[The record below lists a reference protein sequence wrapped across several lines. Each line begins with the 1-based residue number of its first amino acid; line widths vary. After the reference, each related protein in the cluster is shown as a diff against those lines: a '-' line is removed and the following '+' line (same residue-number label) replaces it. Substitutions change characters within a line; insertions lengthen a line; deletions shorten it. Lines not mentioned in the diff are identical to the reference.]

1 MEKKKVAPYALISG
15 ILFVLMAIVLV
26 VDLIGYRGTSVFTYL
41 PSLLSIVGYVITAI
55 ALFMANR
62 ARPKLLVIGFIIQ
75 AAVVVFV
82 LIDNLVVFDAVFAL
96 AAFTLSRL
104 FRLAAWVG
112 AIMISVACLTER
124 LPQDRAAVKKVWFVP
139 AACYA
144 VEVIIWWIWCA
155 AQAAHSTHYLINT
168 SSFVFDLLLNVP
180 GLLLAMLWVVNSD
193 AFAQKTANASD
204 PGQPESA
211 APASGA
217 AATAESTAYY
227 NLGMHV
233 VLLLL
238 TFGVWYLIWIYR
250 MTGYLNRVEDEQPRN
265 PTNQLLLCIFVPFYT
280 IWWVYQSAQR
290 IDKLAAAK
298 GIASDL
304 STLCLILA
312 IFVGVVPPILMQD
325 KINAIVTTDGAPDQ
339 SADCAQTQTAGRAP
353 VRQQAAASS
362 NTDVDTAEALK
373 TYKELLDSGVLTQ
386 EEFDAKKKQLLGL

>member
-1 MEKKKVAPYALISG
+1 MEKRKVAPHALAAG
-15 ILFVLMAIVLV
+15 IVFALMAVIW
-26 VDLIGYRGTSVFTYL
+26 LIIGVSE
-41 PSLLSIVGYVITAI
+41 PSIFSLIYLLSAVGYVMTAI
-55 ALFMANR
+55 TIFKANR
-62 ARPKLLVIGFIIQ
+62 ARPNLLVIGFIIQ
-75 AAVVVFV
+75 AAATVLV
-82 LIDNLVVFDAVFAL
+82 LILGIIVFYPAIILSKLFMLV
-96 AAFTLSRL
+96 
-104 FRLAAWVG
+104 AWIG
-112 AIMISVACLTER
+112 AIIISVVCLTER
-124 LPQDRAAVKKVWFVP
+124 QLQYRSAVKKVWFVP
-139 AACYA
+139 AVCYA
-144 VEVIIWWIWCA
+144 IGVIIWTLA
-155 AQAAHSTHYLINT
+155 RN
-168 SSFVFDLLLNVP
+168 SSVIFFVFDLLLNVS
-180 GLLLAMLWVVNSD
+180 GLLLAMLWIVNPD
-193 AFAQKTANASD
+193 AFAQKTAGTSHL
-204 PGQPESA
+204 GQPASTA
-211 APASGA
+211 SASGA
-217 AATAESTAYY
+217 AATAEGTAYY

-280 IWWVYQSAQR
+280 VWWVYQSAQR

-304 STLCLILA
+304 SMLCLILA

-339 SADCAQTQTAGRAP
+339 PADSAQTQTAGRAP

-362 NTDVDTAEALK
+362 KTDVDTAEALK

>member
-26 VDLIGYRGTSVFTYL
+26 VDLISQSQRYRGISDISWYTIFTYSC
-41 PSLLSIVGYVITAI
+41 SLLSTVGYVITAI

-82 LIDNLVVFDAVFAL
+82 LIFNLVNTN
-96 AAFTLSRL
+96 AAFILSRL
-104 FRLAAWVG
+104 FKLAAWVG

-144 VEVIIWWIWCA
+144 VGVIIWSIWG
-155 AQAAHSTHYLINT
+155 AAHYRIRT
-168 SSFVFDLLLNVP
+168 SYFVFDLLLNVP
-180 GLLLAMLWVVNSD
+180 GLLLAMLWVVNSN
-193 AFAQKTANASD
+193 AFAQKTADASD

-250 MTGYLNRVEDEQPRN
+250 MTGYLNRVKDEQPRN

-280 IWWVYQSAQR
+280 VWWVYQSAQR
-290 IDKLAAAK
+290 IDKLAATK

-304 STLCLILA
+304 SMLCLILA

-325 KINAIVTTDGAPDQ
+325 KINAIATTDGAPDQ
-339 SADCAQTQTAGRAP
+339 PADSAQTQTAGRAP

-362 NTDVDTAEALK
+362 KTDVDTAEALK

>member
-26 VDLIGYRGTSVFTYL
+26 VDLISQSQRYRGISDISWYTIFTYSC
-41 PSLLSIVGYVITAI
+41 SLLSTVGYVITAI

-82 LIDNLVVFDAVFAL
+82 LIFNLVNTN
-96 AAFTLSRL
+96 AAFVLSRL

-144 VEVIIWWIWCA
+144 VGVIIWSIWG
-155 AQAAHSTHYLINT
+155 AAHYRIRT
-168 SSFVFDLLLNVP
+168 SYFVFDLLLNVP
-180 GLLLAMLWVVNSD
+180 GLLLAMLWVVNSN
-193 AFAQKTANASD
+193 AFAQKTADASD

-250 MTGYLNRVEDEQPRN
+250 MTGYLNRVKDEQPRN

-280 IWWVYQSAQR
+280 VWWVYQSAQR
-290 IDKLAAAK
+290 IDKLAATK

-304 STLCLILA
+304 SMLCLILA

-325 KINAIVTTDGAPDQ
+325 KINAIATTDGAPDQ
-339 SADCAQTQTAGRAP
+339 PADSAQTQTAGRAP

-362 NTDVDTAEALK
+362 KTDADTAEALK
-373 TYKELLDSGVLTQ
+373 TYKELLDSGVLTE
-386 EEFDAKKKQLLGL
+386 EEFAAKKKQLLGL

>member
-26 VDLIGYRGTSVFTYL
+26 VDLISQSQRYRGISDISWYTIFTYSC
-41 PSLLSIVGYVITAI
+41 SLLSTVGYVITAI

-82 LIDNLVVFDAVFAL
+82 LIFNLVNTNV
-96 AAFTLSRL
+96 AFILSRL
-104 FRLAAWVG
+104 FKLAAWVG

-144 VEVIIWWIWCA
+144 VGVIIWSIWG
-155 AQAAHSTHYLINT
+155 AAHYRIRT
-168 SSFVFDLLLNVP
+168 SYFVFDLLLNVL
-180 GLLLAMLWVVNSD
+180 GLLLAMLWVVNSN
-193 AFAQKTANASD
+193 AFAQKTADASD

-250 MTGYLNRVEDEQPRN
+250 MTGYLNRVKDEQPRN

-280 IWWVYQSAQR
+280 VWWVYQSAQR
-290 IDKLAAAK
+290 IDKLAATK

-304 STLCLILA
+304 SMLCLILA

-325 KINAIVTTDGAPDQ
+325 KINAIATTDGAPDQ
-339 SADCAQTQTAGRAP
+339 PADSAQTQTAGRAP

-362 NTDVDTAEALK
+362 KTDVDTAEALK

>member
-1 MEKKKVAPYALISG
+1 MEKKKVAPHALISG
-15 ILFVLMAIVLV
+15 ILLVLMAIVLV
-26 VDLIGYRGTSVFTYL
+26 VDLISQSQRYRGISDISWYTIFTYL
-41 PSLLSIVGYVITAI
+41 CSLLSTVGYVITAI
-55 ALFMANR
+55 ALFVANR
-62 ARPKLLVIGFIIQ
+62 ARPELLVIGFIIQ

-82 LIDNLVVFDAVFAL
+82 LIFNLVNTN
-96 AAFTLSRL
+96 AAFILSRL
-104 FRLAAWVG
+104 FSLAAWVG

-144 VEVIIWWIWCA
+144 VGVIIWSIWG
-155 AQAAHSTHYLINT
+155 AAHYRIRT
-168 SSFVFDLLLNVP
+168 SYFVFDLLLNVP
-180 GLLLAMLWVVNSD
+180 GFLLAMLWVVNSD
-193 AFAQKTANASD
+193 AFAQKTAYASD

-233 VLLLL
+233 VLLLF

-280 IWWVYQSAQR
+280 VWWVYQSAQR

-304 STLCLILA
+304 SMLCLILA

-339 SADCAQTQTAGRAP
+339 PADSAQTQTAGRAP
-353 VRQQAAASS
+353 VRQQAATSS
-362 NTDVDTAEALK
+362 KTDVDTAEALK

>member
-26 VDLIGYRGTSVFTYL
+26 VDLISQSQRYRGISDISWYTIFTYSC
-41 PSLLSIVGYVITAI
+41 SLLSTVGYVITAI

-82 LIDNLVVFDAVFAL
+82 LIFNLVNTN
-96 AAFTLSRL
+96 AAFILSRL

-144 VEVIIWWIWCA
+144 VGVIIWSIWG
-155 AQAAHSTHYLINT
+155 AAHYRIRT
-168 SSFVFDLLLNVP
+168 SYFVFDLLLNVP
-180 GLLLAMLWVVNSD
+180 GLLLAMLWVVNSN
-193 AFAQKTANASD
+193 AFAQKTADASD

-250 MTGYLNRVEDEQPRN
+250 MTGYLNRVKDEQLRN

-280 IWWVYQSAQR
+280 VWWVYQSAQR

-304 STLCLILA
+304 SMLCLILA

-339 SADCAQTQTAGRAP
+339 PADSAQTQTAGRAP

-362 NTDVDTAEALK
+362 KTDADTAEALK

>member
-15 ILFVLMAIVLV
+15 ILFVLMAIVQA
-26 VDLIGYRGTSVFTYL
+26 DKLISLRYQSIFAFIY
-41 PSLLSIVGYVITAI
+41 LLSTAGYVITAI

-62 ARPKLLVIGFIIQ
+62 ARPELLAIGFIIQ
-75 AAVVVFV
+75 AAAAFV
-82 LIDNLVVFDAVFAL
+82 LICKLVSVSISAV
-96 AAFTLSRL
+96 SRL
-104 FRLAAWVG
+104 FVLVAWVG

-124 LPQDRAAVKKVWFVP
+124 LPQYRAAVKKVWFVP

-144 VEVIIWWIWCA
+144 VGVIIWWIWGA
-155 AQAAHSTHYLINT
+155 VQNRIISA

-193 AFAQKTANASD
+193 AFAQKTAYASD

-280 IWWVYQSAQR
+280 VWWVYQSAQR

-304 STLCLILA
+304 SMLCLILA
-312 IFVGVVPPILMQD
+312 IFSG
-325 KINAIVTTDGAPDQ
+325 
-339 SADCAQTQTAGRAP
+339 SFR
-353 VRQQAAASS
+353 RSS
-362 NTDVDTAEALK
+362 CRTKSTP
-373 TYKELLDSGVLTQ
+373 S
-386 EEFDAKKKQLLGL
+386 

>member
-26 VDLIGYRGTSVFTYL
+26 VDLISQSQRYRGISDISWYTIFTYSC
-41 PSLLSIVGYVITAI
+41 SLLSTVGYVITAI

-82 LIDNLVVFDAVFAL
+82 LIFNLVNTN
-96 AAFTLSRL
+96 AAFILSRL

-144 VEVIIWWIWCA
+144 VGVIIWSIWG
-155 AQAAHSTHYLINT
+155 AAHYRIRT
-168 SSFVFDLLLNVP
+168 SYFVFDLLLNVP
-180 GLLLAMLWVVNSD
+180 GLLLAMLWVVNSN
-193 AFAQKTANASD
+193 AFAQKTADASD

-250 MTGYLNRVEDEQPRN
+250 MTGYLNRVKDEQPRN
-265 PTNQLLLCIFVPFYT
+265 PTNQLLLCIFARFTRFGGSIKAHRGSISWLRP
-280 IWWVYQSAQR
+280 
-290 IDKLAAAK
+290 K
-298 GIASDL
+298 AS
-304 STLCLILA
+304 
-312 IFVGVVPPILMQD
+312 
-325 KINAIVTTDGAPDQ
+325 
-339 SADCAQTQTAGRAP
+339 
-353 VRQQAAASS
+353 RQICPCFA
-362 NTDVDTAEALK
+362 
-373 TYKELLDSGVLTQ
+373 
-386 EEFDAKKKQLLGL
+386 

>member
-26 VDLIGYRGTSVFTYL
+26 VDLISQSQRYRGISDISWYTIFTYSC
-41 PSLLSIVGYVITAI
+41 SLLSTVGYVITAI

-82 LIDNLVVFDAVFAL
+82 LIFNLVNTN
-96 AAFTLSRL
+96 AAFVLSRL

-144 VEVIIWWIWCA
+144 VGVIIWSIWG
-155 AQAAHSTHYLINT
+155 AAHYRIRT
-168 SSFVFDLLLNVP
+168 SYFVFDLLLNVP
-180 GLLLAMLWVVNSD
+180 GLLLAMLWVVNSN
-193 AFAQKTANASD
+193 AFAQKTADASD

-250 MTGYLNRVEDEQPRN
+250 MTGYLNRVKDEQPRN

-280 IWWVYQSAQR
+280 VWWVYQSAQR
-290 IDKLAAAK
+290 IDKLAATK

-304 STLCLILA
+304 SMLCLILA

-325 KINAIVTTDGAPDQ
+325 KINAIATTDGAPDQ
-339 SADCAQTQTAGRAP
+339 PADSAQTQTAGRAP

-362 NTDVDTAEALK
+362 KTDVDTAEALK

>member
-26 VDLIGYRGTSVFTYL
+26 VDLIRYRGTSVFTYFRC
-41 PSLLSIVGYVITAI
+41 LLSTAGYVITAI

-75 AAVVVFV
+75 AAVVVFE
-82 LIDNLVVFDAVFAL
+82 LIFNLVSFDAVFIRAVV
-96 AAFTLSRL
+96 TLSRL
-104 FRLAAWVG
+104 FELVAWVG

-144 VEVIIWWIWCA
+144 VGVIIWRIWL
-155 AQAAHSTHYLINT
+155 AAHSAHYIINA
-168 SSFVFDLLLNVP
+168 SSFAFDLLNGL

-280 IWWVYQSAQR
+280 VWWVYQSAQR

-304 STLCLILA
+304 SMLCLILA

-339 SADCAQTQTAGRAP
+339 PADSAQTQTAGRAP

-362 NTDVDTAEALK
+362 KTDADTAEALK

>member
-26 VDLIGYRGTSVFTYL
+26 VNLISQSQRYRGNSVFTHFSY
-41 PSLLSIVGYVITAI
+41 LLSAAGYVITAI

-62 ARPKLLVIGFIIQ
+62 ARPELLVIGFIIQ

-82 LIDNLVVFDAVFAL
+82 LIHYLVSYGAVDISAVV
-96 AAFTLSRL
+96 TLTRL
-104 FRLAAWVG
+104 FELAAWVG

-124 LPQDRAAVKKVWFVP
+124 LPQYRAAVKKVWFVP

-144 VEVIIWWIWCA
+144 VGVIIWWIWLA
-155 AQAAHSTHYLINT
+155 ACGYRT
-168 SSFVFDLLLNVP
+168 SYSYFVFNLLLNGL
-180 GLLLAMLWVVNSD
+180 GLLLAILWVVNSD
-193 AFAQKTANASD
+193 AFAQKTADASD
-204 PGQPESA
+204 LGQPESA

-250 MTGYLNRVEDEQPRN
+250 MTGYLNRAEDEQPRN

-280 IWWVYQSAQR
+280 VWWVYQSAQR

-304 STLCLILA
+304 SMLCLILA

-339 SADCAQTQTAGRAP
+339 PADSAQTQTAGRAP

-362 NTDVDTAEALK
+362 KTDADTAEALK

-386 EEFDAKKKQLLGL
+386 EEFDTKKKQLLGL

>member
-1 MEKKKVAPYALISG
+1 MEKKKVAPHALISG

-26 VDLIGYRGTSVFTYL
+26 VDLISQSQRYRGISDISWYTIFTYL
-41 PSLLSIVGYVITAI
+41 CSLLSTVGYVITAI
-55 ALFMANR
+55 ALFVANR
-62 ARPKLLVIGFIIQ
+62 ARPELLVIGFIIQ

-82 LIDNLVVFDAVFAL
+82 LIFNLVNTN
-96 AAFTLSRL
+96 AAFILSRL

-144 VEVIIWWIWCA
+144 VGVIIWSIWG
-155 AQAAHSTHYLINT
+155 AAHYRIRT
-168 SSFVFDLLLNVP
+168 SYFVFDLLLNVP
-180 GLLLAMLWVVNSD
+180 GFLLAMLWVVNSD
-193 AFAQKTANASD
+193 AFAQKTADASD

-233 VLLLL
+233 VLLLF

-280 IWWVYQSAQR
+280 VWWVYQSAQR

-304 STLCLILA
+304 SMLCLILA

-339 SADCAQTQTAGRAP
+339 PADSAQTQTAGRAP
-353 VRQQAAASS
+353 VRQQAATSS
-362 NTDVDTAEALK
+362 KTDVDTAEALK

-386 EEFDAKKKQLLGL
+386 EEFDTKKKQLLGL

>member
-1 MEKKKVAPYALISG
+1 MEKKKVAPHALISG
-15 ILFVLMAIVLV
+15 ILFVLMAIVLM
-26 VDLIGYRGTSVFTYL
+26 VDLISERYRVIFVFIY
-41 PSLLSIVGYVITAI
+41 LLSTVGYVITAI

-62 ARPKLLVIGFIIQ
+62 AHPKLLVIGFIIQ
-75 AAVVVFV
+75 AVVVAFA
-82 LIDNLVVFDAVFAL
+82 LIFNLVSIN
-96 AAFTLSRL
+96 AAFILSRL
-104 FRLAAWVG
+104 FMLVAWVG
-112 AIMISVACLTER
+112 AIMISVACLTKC
-124 LPQDRAAVKKVWFVP
+124 LPQYRAAVKKVWFVP

-144 VEVIIWWIWCA
+144 VGVIIWWIWFA
-155 AQAAHSTHYLINT
+155 AQYRNISA

-180 GLLLAMLWVVNSD
+180 GLLLAMLWVVNPD
-193 AFAQKTANASD
+193 AFAQKTAYASD

-280 IWWVYQSAQR
+280 VWWVYQSAQR

-304 STLCLILA
+304 SMLCLILA

-339 SADCAQTQTAGRAP
+339 PADSAQTQTVGRAP

-362 NTDVDTAEALK
+362 KTDADTAEALK

>member
-15 ILFVLMAIVLV
+15 ILFVLMAIVQA
-26 VDLIGYRGTSVFTYL
+26 DKLISLRYQSIFAFIY
-41 PSLLSIVGYVITAI
+41 LLSTAGYVITAI

-62 ARPKLLVIGFIIQ
+62 ARPELLAIGFIIQ
-75 AAVVVFV
+75 AAAAFV
-82 LIDNLVVFDAVFAL
+82 LICKLVSVSISAV
-96 AAFTLSRL
+96 SRL
-104 FRLAAWVG
+104 FVLVAWVG

-124 LPQDRAAVKKVWFVP
+124 LPQYRAAVKKVWFVP

-144 VEVIIWWIWCA
+144 VGVIIWWIWGA
-155 AQAAHSTHYLINT
+155 VQNRIISA

-193 AFAQKTANASD
+193 AFAQKTAYASD

-280 IWWVYQSAQR
+280 VWWVYQSAQR

-304 STLCLILA
+304 SMLCLILA

-325 KINAIVTTDGAPDQ
+325 KINAIVTTDNAPDQ
-339 SADCAQTQTAGRAP
+339 PADSAQTQTAGRAP

-362 NTDVDTAEALK
+362 KTDVDTAEALK

>member
-1 MEKKKVAPYALISG
+1 MEKKKVAPCALISG

-26 VDLIGYRGTSVFTYL
+26 VDLTRYRDTSVFTYL
-41 PSLLSIVGYVITAI
+41 PSLLSTVGYVITAI

-82 LIDNLVVFDAVFAL
+82 LIDHLVIYGAAEIR
-96 AAFTLSRL
+96 AAFILSRL
-104 FRLAAWVG
+104 FELAAWVG

-144 VEVIIWWIWCA
+144 VGVIIWWIWCA
-155 AQAAHSTHYLINT
+155 AHAAHSAHYLINT

-193 AFAQKTANASD
+193 AFAQKTADASD

-217 AATAESTAYY
+217 AATAESTAYF

-304 STLCLILA
+304 SMLCLILA

-339 SADCAQTQTAGRAP
+339 PADSAQTQTAGRAP

-362 NTDVDTAEALK
+362 KTDADTAEALK

>member
-15 ILFVLMAIVLV
+15 ILFVLMAIVRV

-75 AAVVVFV
+75 AAVAFFT
-82 LIDNLVVFDAVFAL
+82 LINNLVSFNAV
-96 AAFTLSRL
+96 FTLSRL
-104 FRLAAWVG
+104 FELGAWVG

-304 STLCLILA
+304 SMLCLILA

-339 SADCAQTQTAGRAP
+339 PADSAQTQTAGRAP

-362 NTDVDTAEALK
+362 KTDADTAEALK

>member
-15 ILFVLMAIVLV
+15 ILFVLMAIVRV

-75 AAVVVFV
+75 AAVVFFT
-82 LIDNLVVFDAVFAL
+82 LINNLVVFDAVFDL
-96 AAFTLSRL
+96 AVFILTML
-104 FRLAAWVG
+104 FELGAWVG

-144 VEVIIWWIWCA
+144 VEEIIWWIWA
-155 AQAAHSTHYLINT
+155 AAHYRIRT
-168 SSFVFDLLLNVP
+168 SSFVLDLLLNVL
-180 GLLLAMLWVVNSD
+180 GLLLAMLWVVNSG

-217 AATAESTAYY
+217 ATAESTAYF

-250 MTGYLNRVEDEQPRN
+250 MTGYLNRVEDKQPRN

-304 STLCLILA
+304 SMLCLILA

-339 SADCAQTQTAGRAP
+339 PADSAQTQTAGRAP

>member
-1 MEKKKVAPYALISG
+1 MEKKKVAPHALISG

-26 VDLIGYRGTSVFTYL
+26 VDLISQSQRYRGISDISWYTIFTYL
-41 PSLLSIVGYVITAI
+41 CSLLSTVGYVITAI
-55 ALFMANR
+55 ALFVANR
-62 ARPKLLVIGFIIQ
+62 ARPELLVIGFIIQ

-82 LIDNLVVFDAVFAL
+82 LIFNLVNTN
-96 AAFTLSRL
+96 AAFILSRL

-144 VEVIIWWIWCA
+144 VGVIIWSIWG
-155 AQAAHSTHYLINT
+155 AAHYRIRT
-168 SSFVFDLLLNVP
+168 SYFVFDLLLNVP
-180 GLLLAMLWVVNSD
+180 GFLLAMLWVVNSD
-193 AFAQKTANASD
+193 AFAQKTADASD

-233 VLLLL
+233 VLLLF

-280 IWWVYQSAQR
+280 VWWVYQSAQR

-304 STLCLILA
+304 SMLCLILA

-339 SADCAQTQTAGRAP
+339 PANSAQTQTAGRAP
-353 VRQQAAASS
+353 VRQQAATSS
-362 NTDVDTAEALK
+362 KTDVDTAEALK

>member
-1 MEKKKVAPYALISG
+1 MEKKKVAPHALISG

-26 VDLIGYRGTSVFTYL
+26 VDLISQSQRYRGISDISWYTIFTYL
-41 PSLLSIVGYVITAI
+41 CSLLSTVGYVITAI
-55 ALFMANR
+55 ALFVANR
-62 ARPKLLVIGFIIQ
+62 ARPELLVIGFIIQ

-82 LIDNLVVFDAVFAL
+82 LIFNLVNTN
-96 AAFTLSRL
+96 AAFILSRL

-144 VEVIIWWIWCA
+144 VGVIIWSIWG
-155 AQAAHSTHYLINT
+155 AAHYRIRT
-168 SSFVFDLLLNVP
+168 SYFVFDLLLNVP
-180 GLLLAMLWVVNSD
+180 GFLLAMLWVVNSD
-193 AFAQKTANASD
+193 AFAQKTADASD

-233 VLLLL
+233 VLLLF

-280 IWWVYQSAQR
+280 VWWVYQSAQR

-304 STLCLILA
+304 SMLCLILA
-312 IFVGVVPPILMQD
+312 VFVGVVPPILMQD

-339 SADCAQTQTAGRAP
+339 PADSAQTQTAGRAP
-353 VRQQAAASS
+353 VRQQAATSS
-362 NTDVDTAEALK
+362 KTDVDTAEALK

>member
-1 MEKKKVAPYALISG
+1 MEKKKVAPHALISG

-26 VDLIGYRGTSVFTYL
+26 VDLISQSQRYRGISDISWYTIFTYL
-41 PSLLSIVGYVITAI
+41 CSLLSTVGYVITAI
-55 ALFMANR
+55 ALFVANR
-62 ARPKLLVIGFIIQ
+62 ARPELLVIGFIIQ

-82 LIDNLVVFDAVFAL
+82 LIFNLVNTN
-96 AAFTLSRL
+96 AAFILSRL

-144 VEVIIWWIWCA
+144 VGVIIWSIWG
-155 AQAAHSTHYLINT
+155 AAHYRIRT
-168 SSFVFDLLLNVP
+168 SYFVFDLLLNVP
-180 GLLLAMLWVVNSD
+180 GFLLAMLWVVNSD
-193 AFAQKTANASD
+193 AFAQKTADASD

-233 VLLLL
+233 VLLLF

-280 IWWVYQSAQR
+280 VWWVYQSAQR

-304 STLCLILA
+304 SMLCLILA
-312 IFVGVVPPILMQD
+312 IFVGVVPPTLMQD

-339 SADCAQTQTAGRAP
+339 PADSAQTQTAGRAP
-353 VRQQAAASS
+353 VRQQAATSS
-362 NTDVDTAEALK
+362 KTDVDTAEALK

>member
-26 VDLIGYRGTSVFTYL
+26 VDLISQSQRYRGISDISWYTIFTYSC
-41 PSLLSIVGYVITAI
+41 SLLSTVGYVITAI

-82 LIDNLVVFDAVFAL
+82 LIFNLVNTN
-96 AAFTLSRL
+96 AAFILSRL

-144 VEVIIWWIWCA
+144 VGVIIWSIWG
-155 AQAAHSTHYLINT
+155 AAHYRIRT
-168 SSFVFDLLLNVP
+168 SYFVFDLLLNVP
-180 GLLLAMLWVVNSD
+180 GLLLAMLWVVNSN
-193 AFAQKTANASD
+193 AFAQKTADASD

-250 MTGYLNRVEDEQPRN
+250 MTGYLNRVKDEQPRN

-280 IWWVYQSAQR
+280 VWWVYQSAQR

-304 STLCLILA
+304 SMLCLILA

-339 SADCAQTQTAGRAP
+339 PADSAQTQTAGRAP

-362 NTDVDTAEALK
+362 KTDADTAEALK

>member
-26 VDLIGYRGTSVFTYL
+26 VDLISQSQRYRGISDMSWYTIFTYSC
-41 PSLLSIVGYVITAI
+41 SLLSTVGYVITAI

-82 LIDNLVVFDAVFAL
+82 LIFNLVNTN
-96 AAFTLSRL
+96 AAFILSRL
-104 FRLAAWVG
+104 FKLVAWVG
-112 AIMISVACLTER
+112 AIMISVACLAER

-144 VEVIIWWIWCA
+144 VGVIIWSSWA
-155 AQAAHSTHYLINT
+155 AAHYRIRT
-168 SSFVFDLLLNVP
+168 SYFVFDLLLNGL
-180 GLLLAMLWVVNSD
+180 GLLLAMLWVVNPD

-204 PGQPESA
+204 LGQPESA

-250 MTGYLNRVEDEQPRN
+250 MTGYLNRVKDEQPRN

-280 IWWVYQSAQR
+280 VWWVYQSAQR
-290 IDKLAAAK
+290 IDKLAATK

-304 STLCLILA
+304 SMLCLILA

-339 SADCAQTQTAGRAP
+339 PADSAQTCPAGRAP

-362 NTDVDTAEALK
+362 KTDADTAEALK

-386 EEFDAKKKQLLGL
+386 EEFDTKKKQLLGL

>member
-1 MEKKKVAPYALISG
+1 MEKRKVAPHALAAG
-15 ILFVLMAIVLV
+15 IVFALMAVIW
-26 VDLIGYRGTSVFTYL
+26 LIIGVSE
-41 PSLLSIVGYVITAI
+41 PSIFSLIYLLSAVGYVMTAI
-55 ALFMANR
+55 TIFKANR
-62 ARPKLLVIGFIIQ
+62 ARPNLLVIGFIIQ
-75 AAVVVFV
+75 AAATVLV
-82 LIDNLVVFDAVFAL
+82 LILGIIVFYPAIILSKLFMLV
-96 AAFTLSRL
+96 
-104 FRLAAWVG
+104 AWIG
-112 AIMISVACLTER
+112 AIIISVVCLTER
-124 LPQDRAAVKKVWFVP
+124 QLQYRSAVKKVWFVP
-139 AACYA
+139 AVCYA
-144 VEVIIWWIWCA
+144 IGVIIWTLA
-155 AQAAHSTHYLINT
+155 RN
-168 SSFVFDLLLNVP
+168 SSVIFFVFDLLLNVS
-180 GLLLAMLWVVNSD
+180 GLLLAMLWVVNPD

-204 PGQPESA
+204 PRQPESA

-233 VLLLL
+233 VLLLF

-280 IWWVYQSAQR
+280 VWWVYQSAQR
-290 IDKLAAAK
+290 IDKLAVAK

-304 STLCLILA
+304 SMLCLILA

-339 SADCAQTQTAGRAP
+339 PADSAQTQTAGRAP
-353 VRQQAAASS
+353 VRQQAATSS
-362 NTDVDTAEALK
+362 KTDVDTAEALK

>member
-1 MEKKKVAPYALISG
+1 MEKKKVAPHALISG

-26 VDLIGYRGTSVFTYL
+26 VDLISQSQRYRGISDISWYTIFTYL
-41 PSLLSIVGYVITAI
+41 CSLLSTVGYVITAI
-55 ALFMANR
+55 ALFVANR
-62 ARPKLLVIGFIIQ
+62 ARPELLVIGFIIQ

-82 LIDNLVVFDAVFAL
+82 LIFNLVNTN
-96 AAFTLSRL
+96 AAFILSRL

-144 VEVIIWWIWCA
+144 VGVIIWSIWG
-155 AQAAHSTHYLINT
+155 AAHYRIRT
-168 SSFVFDLLLNVP
+168 SYFVFDLLLNVP
-180 GLLLAMLWVVNSD
+180 GFLLAMLWVVNSD
-193 AFAQKTANASD
+193 AFAQKTADASD

-233 VLLLL
+233 VLLLF

-280 IWWVYQSAQR
+280 VWWVYQSAQR

-304 STLCLILA
+304 SMLCLILA

-339 SADCAQTQTAGRAP
+339 PADSAQTQTAGRAP
-353 VRQQAAASS
+353 VRQQAATSS
-362 NTDVDTAEALK
+362 KTDVDTAEALK

>member
-1 MEKKKVAPYALISG
+1 MEKKKVVPHALISG

-26 VDLIGYRGTSVFTYL
+26 VDLIRYRGISVFTYSC
-41 PSLLSIVGYVITAI
+41 SLLSTVGYVITAI
-55 ALFMANR
+55 ALFMANH

-75 AAVVVFV
+75 AAVVVFK
-82 LIDNLVVFDAVFAL
+82 LIFYLVSIDSVFTL

-104 FRLAAWVG
+104 FILAAWVG

-144 VEVIIWWIWCA
+144 VGVIIWWIWGA
-155 AQAAHSTHYLINT
+155 AVLYRICT

-193 AFAQKTANASD
+193 AFAQKTADASD

-280 IWWVYQSAQR
+280 VWWVYQSAQR

-304 STLCLILA
+304 SMLCLILA

-339 SADCAQTQTAGRAP
+339 PADSAQTQTAGRAP

-362 NTDVDTAEALK
+362 KTDADTAEALK

>member
-26 VDLIGYRGTSVFTYL
+26 VDLTRYRDNSVITQF
-41 PSLLSIVGYVITAI
+41 SCLLSTAGYVITAI

-75 AAVVVFV
+75 AAVVVFI
-82 LIDNLVVFDAVFAL
+82 LIDHLVIYGAAEIR
-96 AAFTLSRL
+96 AAFILSRL
-104 FRLAAWVG
+104 FELAAWVG

-144 VEVIIWWIWCA
+144 VGVIIWWIWV
-155 AQAAHSTHYLINT
+155 AAHYRIRTY
-168 SSFVFDLLLNVP
+168 FVFDLLLNAL

-193 AFAQKTANASD
+193 AFAQKTADASD

-233 VLLLL
+233 VLLLF

-280 IWWVYQSAQR
+280 VWWVYQSAQR

-304 STLCLILA
+304 SMLCLILA

-339 SADCAQTQTAGRAP
+339 PADSAQTQTAGRAP
-353 VRQQAAASS
+353 VRQQAATSS
-362 NTDVDTAEALK
+362 KTDVDTAEALK

>member
-26 VDLIGYRGTSVFTYL
+26 VNLISQSQRYRGNSVFTHFSY
-41 PSLLSIVGYVITAI
+41 LLSAAGYVITAI

-75 AAVVVFV
+75 AAVVVSV
-82 LIDNLVVFDAVFAL
+82 LIHYLVSGTEDTRAVV
-96 AAFTLSRL
+96 TLTRL
-104 FRLAAWVG
+104 LELAAWVG

-144 VEVIIWWIWCA
+144 VGVIIWWIWLA
-155 AQAAHSTHYLINT
+155 AYCGYRT
-168 SSFVFDLLLNVP
+168 SYFAFDLLLNVP

-193 AFAQKTANASD
+193 AFAQKTADASD

-238 TFGVWYLIWIYR
+238 TFGIWYLIWIYR

-339 SADCAQTQTAGRAP
+339 PADSAQTQTAGRAP
-353 VRQQAAASS
+353 VQQQAAASS
-362 NTDVDTAEALK
+362 KTYADTAEALK

>member
-75 AAVVVFV
+75 AAAAFFTN
-82 LIDNLVVFDAVFAL
+82 NLVSFNAV
-96 AAFTLSRL
+96 FTLSRL
-104 FRLAAWVG
+104 FELGAWVG

-155 AQAAHSTHYLINT
+155 AHAAHYIINA
-168 SSFVFDLLLNVP
+168 SYFVFDLLLNVP

-280 IWWVYQSAQR
+280 VWWVYQSAQR

-304 STLCLILA
+304 SMLCLILA

-339 SADCAQTQTAGRAP
+339 PADSAQTQTAGRAP
-353 VRQQAAASS
+353 VQQQAAASS
-362 NTDVDTAEALK
+362 KTYADTAEALK

>member
-26 VDLIGYRGTSVFTYL
+26 VDLIRHRGISVFTYSR
-41 PSLLSIVGYVITAI
+41 SLLSTVGYVITAI

-82 LIDNLVVFDAVFAL
+82 LIFNLVSTDAVFAL
-96 AAFTLSRL
+96 AVFTLSRL
-104 FRLAAWVG
+104 FELAAWVG

-144 VEVIIWWIWCA
+144 VGVIIWWIWG
-155 AQAAHSTHYLINT
+155 AAHSAHYRINA
-168 SSFVFDLLLNVP
+168 SYFVFDLLLNAP
-180 GLLLAMLWVVNSD
+180 GLLLAMLWVVNPD
-193 AFAQKTANASD
+193 AFAQKTADTSD

-304 STLCLILA
+304 SMLCLILA
-312 IFVGVVPPILMQD
+312 IFVGVVPPVLMQD

-339 SADCAQTQTAGRAP
+339 PADSAQTQTAGRAP
-353 VRQQAAASS
+353 VRQQTAASS
-362 NTDVDTAEALK
+362 KTYADTAEALK

>member
-1 MEKKKVAPYALISG
+1 MEKKKVAPHALISG

-26 VDLIGYRGTSVFTYL
+26 VDLISQSQRYRGISDISWYTIFTYL
-41 PSLLSIVGYVITAI
+41 CSLLSTVGYVITAI
-55 ALFMANR
+55 ALFVANR
-62 ARPKLLVIGFIIQ
+62 ARPELLVIGFIIQ

-82 LIDNLVVFDAVFAL
+82 LIFNLVNTN
-96 AAFTLSRL
+96 AAFILSRL

-144 VEVIIWWIWCA
+144 VGVIIWSIWG
-155 AQAAHSTHYLINT
+155 AAHYRIRT
-168 SSFVFDLLLNVP
+168 SYFVFDLLLNVP
-180 GLLLAMLWVVNSD
+180 GFLLAMLWVVNSD
-193 AFAQKTANASD
+193 AFAQKTADASD

-233 VLLLL
+233 VLLLF

-280 IWWVYQSAQR
+280 VWWVYQSAQR

-304 STLCLILA
+304 SMLCLILA

-339 SADCAQTQTAGRAP
+339 PADSAQTQTAGRAP
-353 VRQQAAASS
+353 VRQQAATSS
-362 NTDVDTAEALK
+362 KTDVDTAEALK

-386 EEFDAKKKQLLGL
+386 EEFDAKKKQLLGI